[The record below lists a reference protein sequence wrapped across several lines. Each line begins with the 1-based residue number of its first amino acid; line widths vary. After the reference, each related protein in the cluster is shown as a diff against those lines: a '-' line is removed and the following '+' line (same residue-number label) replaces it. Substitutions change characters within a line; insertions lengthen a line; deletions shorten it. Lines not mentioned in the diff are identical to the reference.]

1 MFVCESHTSHHVPC
15 FVFPLRF
22 LCQPNPQTAVP
33 FSCCDSYHCI
43 INIQYNYHYHQFVHF
58 YLTAWKCQI
67 YFTAWL
73 SMNCQLLWSLKAK
86 PSGPSCVYC
95 WPSGWLMAKLR
106 ELDMRRNGMQNTSLL
121 SKSATCEQK
130 FLLVV
135 VIVMAKLRKT
145 NQMQIS
151 SSSHSRS
158 GWWQSFVAQGRAK
171 YLPSLKD
178 HHLLVVEIVANSI
191 SNG

>member
-1 MFVCESHTSHHVPC
+1 MWVTCLTPRSLFCVS
-15 FVFPLRF
+15 F
-22 LCQPNPQTAVP
+22 AVP
-33 FSCCDSYHCI
+33 LSAESLDCRALFLLRQLSLHY
-43 INIQYNYHYHQFVHF
+43 QYSIH
-58 YLTAWKCQI
+58 
-67 YFTAWL
+67 L
-73 SMNCQLLWSLKAK
+73 SLSSIRSLLFNSLKVSNIFNSIIIYKLPTVVEAK

-145 NQMQIS
+145 NQMHIS

-158 GWWQSFVAQGRAK
+158 GWWQSFVAQGLAK
-171 YLPSLKD
+171 YLPCLKEYQ
-178 HHLLVVEIVANSI
+178 LQTILVPICRNS
-191 SNG
+191 GW